1 MPTWQGGGSPDAGTA
16 PQGKSGLAVEQSSA
30 LVVGNT
36 TVINFLG
43 GTVAANGSIAGQADV
58 SLGGGGGIST
68 LHGGLGITISGTNTI
83 GFSCS
88 VDLPGA
94 SSGPS
99 PQINLQTGNVQGVYV
114 YAGAINLTGGSAIG
128 KSTTGHA
135 YGANVALSAGG
146 AHLYGDYSNRGY
158 GARLA
163 ALRAQL
169 DPGPVIAGGDIQ
181 GYAGSGVDNGG
192 GVIFRTG
199 NAHTAGSAGSFVVT
213 VGTGG
218 TNGVFLLT
226 NDPGTSSATS
236 GVVYAEAL
244 TGILH
249 RKP

>member
-1 MPTWQGGGSPDAGTA
+1 MPVMYGGGSPDAATA
-16 PQGKSGLAVEQSSA
+16 PRGKSGLAVEQSSA

-58 SLGGGGGIST
+58 SLGGGGIST
-68 LHGGLGITISGTNTI
+68 LHGGLGITISGTSTI
-83 GFSCS
+83 GFSGS
-88 VDLPGA
+88 VDLPGT

-99 PQINLQTGNVQGVYV
+99 PQINLQTGDVQGVDV
-114 YAGAINLTGGSAIG
+114 YAGAINLSGGNAIG
-128 KSTTGHA
+128 SSTTGHA
-135 YGANVALSAGG
+135 YGADVALAAGG
-146 AHLYGDYSNRGY
+146 AHMYGDYSNRGY

-163 ALRAQL
+163 VHRAQI
-169 DPGPVIAGGDIQ
+169 DPGPVINGGGIL
-181 GYAGSGVDNGG
+181 GYAGGGVDNGG
-192 GVIFRTG
+192 GVIFKTG
-199 NAHTAGSAGSFVVT
+199 NAHTAGSAGNFVVT

>member
-1 MPTWQGGGSPDAGTA
+1 MPTWEGGGSPDAGTA
-16 PQGKSGLAVEQSSA
+16 PQGKSGLAVEQSST

-58 SLGGGGGIST
+58 SLGGGGIST
-68 LHGGLGITISGTNTI
+68 LHGGIGITISGTNTI
-83 GFSCS
+83 GFSGN
-88 VDLPGA
+88 VNLPGTT
-94 SSGPS
+94 SGPS
-99 PQINLQTGNVQGVYV
+99 PQINLRTGNVLGVDV
-114 YAGAINLTGGSAIG
+114 YAGAINLSGGNAIG
-128 KSTTGHA
+128 TSTTGHA
-135 YGANVALSAGG
+135 YGANVVLSAGG
-146 AHLYGDYSNRGY
+146 AHLYGDYSNLGY
-158 GARLA
+158 GAVLSA
-163 ALRAQL
+163 NRAQL
-169 DPGPVIAGGDIQ
+169 DPGPTITGGNVL
-181 GYAGSGVDNGG
+181 GYAGNGVDNGG
-192 GVIFRTG
+192 GVIFKTG